1 MLFTKVIA
9 ALFLAAS
16 AAAAPF
22 AREACAYQCSDVCY
36 FQRTIDAAVAKG
48 YSLHEE
54 GKTIP
59 DNYPHQ
65 YNNRE
70 GFDFETEG
78 PWYEFP
84 IMRGFNVYAGGSP
97 GADRVIFNEQG
108 EFTAVIT
115 HSGEDNNNFGACS
128 I

>member
-1 MLFTKVIA
+1 MSPVFPPEQYANAQVIA

-54 GKTIP
+54 GKTI
-59 DNYPHQ
+59 
-65 YNNRE
+65 RE
-70 GFDFETEG
+70 YIDRRPEVASSSLARTTLKLCQLA
-78 PWYEFP
+78 PSL
-84 IMRGFNVYAGGSP
+84 RSP
-97 GADRVIFNEQG
+97 RSLRANSRQLPAPVQQP
-108 EFTAVIT
+108 
-115 HSGEDNNNFGACS
+115 
-128 I
+128 

>member
-1 MLFTKVIA
+1 MSPVFPPEQYANAQVIA

-54 GKTIP
+54 GKTI
-59 DNYPHQ
+59 
-65 YNNRE
+65 RE
-70 GFDFETEG
+70 
-78 PWYEFP
+78 Y
-84 IMRGFNVYAGGSP
+84 ICRKAAGGRFLKPSQDDPQTVSARAISALASLAP
-97 GADRVIFNEQG
+97 G
-108 EFTAVIT
+108 
-115 HSGEDNNNFGACS
+115 
-128 I
+128 